1 MKQQLVEGVDSIK
14 AEDTPMMHH
23 EEEGISVGGEQMDM
37 ILGGQMDKILR
48 ERMDKIPEERMD
60 KILRKTTMVVEMVV
74 MVVGGVTLVI
84 GELIMVAMDGTLKRA
99 AVVEIK
105 SKNKG
110 NLLDFFAKF
119 VEGYACSSYGVLIH
133 YMSQLY
139 FRMAM

>member
-23 EEEGISVGGEQMDM
+23 EEEGISVGGEQMGM
-37 ILGGQMDKILR
+37 ILGGQMDKIL
-48 ERMDKIPEERMD
+48 EERMD
-60 KILRKTTMVVEMVV
+60 KILRGTTIMVVEMVV
-74 MVVGGVTLVI
+74 MVVGGVTLAI

-110 NLLDFFAKF
+110 ILLDFFAKF
-119 VEGYACSSYGVLIH
+119 AEGYACTSYGVD
-133 YMSQLY
+133 
-139 FRMAM
+139 